1 MLMDA
6 NTVLEVDGVYKL
18 FSRSVIDSQKRLGD
32 VLRAAMFGRDFTIS
46 EMRDTEFWALEDIN
60 FTLKRGEAL
69 GVLGLNGAGK
79 TTLLRMLNGQLS
91 PDRGEIRIAG
101 ATASMIDLSA
111 GLNDR
116 MSGWENIYLRCASIG
131 KSRREVDEIID
142 EMVDFMELGDALD
155 APLGSYSSGMRM
167 RLAFATTIFVEP
179 DLLLIDEVLSVGDFR
194 FRQKCLERVRR
205 LREKSA
211 FVLAS
216 HSMAD
221 IARFCNEAIVL
232 KRGRVAY
239 RGDPESAIRLFQQTQ
254 EITERPEE
262 SKRARNAPAKKLG
275 EEFHNV
281 DEISSV
287 STKWFGADG
296 VETRRFRWGE
306 PITLSIEFKLNYAV
320 SQIEIG
326 VPIWR
331 AEEERMISALSTEQL
346 RYKMTPDSE
355 GRCSVRVEFDSQHL
369 LPGAYESVTAIIDG
383 PKYLYRLPNPQ
394 ILIESG
400 AAPRGWGHFYLPH
413 RWTMP
418 QDGRSR

>member
-6 NTVLEVDGVYKL
+6 NTVLEVDGVCKL
-18 FSRSVIDSQKRLGD
+18 FSRSVIGSQKRLGD
-32 VLRAAMFGRDFTIS
+32 ILKAAMFGRDFTIS
-46 EMRDTEFWALEDIN
+46 EMRDTEFWALEN
-60 FTLKRGEAL
+60 VSFTLKRGEAL
-69 GVLGLNGAGK
+69 GILGLNGAGK

-116 MSGWENIYLRCASIG
+116 MSGWENIYLRSASIG
-131 KSRREVDEIID
+131 KSRKEVDEVID

-155 APLGSYSSGMRM
+155 APLGSYSSGMKM

-194 FRQKCLERVRR
+194 FRQKCLERVRQ
-205 LREKSA
+205 LRERSA

-232 KRGRVAY
+232 ECGRIAY
-239 RGDPESAIRLFQQTQ
+239 RGEPESAIKHFQQTQ
-254 EITERPEE
+254 EVKLSAEA
-262 SKRARNAPAKKLG
+262 SKRAQNRPANNLG
-275 EEFHNV
+275 EQFHNV

-287 STKWFGADG
+287 STKWLGADG
-296 VETRRFRWGE
+296 VESHQFRWGE
-306 PITLSIEFKLNYAV
+306 PITLSIEFKLNYDV
-320 SQIEIG
+320 SQIEVG

-331 AEEERMISALSTEQL
+331 SDEERMISALSTEQL
-346 RYKMTPDSE
+346 NYKMVPDKD
-355 GRCSVRVEFDSQHL
+355 GWCSARVEFDSQIL
-369 LPGAYESVTAIIDG
+369 LPGAYESVTAIVDG

-413 RWTMP
+413 RWTAP
-418 QDGRSR
+418 KGRTSR